1 MNSPKVQ
8 TSPNVR
14 ANAQKRKENENKN
27 LEYSNLSFSFCSRS
41 FRFVAPLRSLSLS
54 PSRSQWISS
63 RPSSFVV
70 VTKPITEGLSVRA
83 RASVSRNEFYSI
95 RASRVAQCVHLT
107 TTTTSEPRSPSRVE
121 VARFFPFFRIR
132 LGRLSL
138 LTQKHKHTHTHI

>member
-41 FRFVAPLRSLSLS
+41 FRFVATLRSLSL
-54 PSRSQWISS
+54 SRSQWISS